1 MGPFAQLF
9 GSDCKGNWE
18 KTKKGNINVSS
29 LADAKIQHFIAFCK
43 HDGRN
48 VDKKRWVSVGD
59 KKSGR
64 WSRGGAFGILRE

>member
-48 VDKKRWVSVGD
+48 VDKKRWVSVGIRNLAD
-59 KKSGR
+59 GV
-64 WSRGGAFGILRE
+64 GEVLLEY